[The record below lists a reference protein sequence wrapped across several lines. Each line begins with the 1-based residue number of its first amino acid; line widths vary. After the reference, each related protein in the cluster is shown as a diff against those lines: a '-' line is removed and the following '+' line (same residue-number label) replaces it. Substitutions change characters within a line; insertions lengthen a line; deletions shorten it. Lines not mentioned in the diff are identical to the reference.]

1 MYLCLIIYLPLHAKL
16 HQYVIFIMSST
27 KTSGQLTDMKVL
39 ILFTLWS
46 FIIQLFLSN
55 DSPFF
60 GLAHRIDS
68 AWFFMEGKAFISGM
82 RPYVEFTD
90 FKGPIIWLFYG
101 IGYLI
106 SPLNYHG
113 MYVVSGIFYALTLFF
128 NYKTAKIFLKDNQ
141 KSLAATLPMIFVYF
155 FPWFHFETRSEDL
168 MLLFVA
174 ISLYALFKRLYA
186 EKRDDVADFMM
197 LGGCF
202 TVLVL
207 MKYNI
212 AAVQGVIVLIA
223 LWDQYKKKRGLVMP
237 FVWMIVISV
246 VIAAPFIIYFIMTD
260 TLAAFFHNY
269 FVLAYETVTYES
281 SDSPSY
287 MQDLAGILEDYR
299 KIIFIAA
306 VFIGGMLLSL
316 RLKHYRL
323 VPVTIAMIFI
333 AMTTRHNVW
342 NYYYGVCLIFVFYL
356 FIFLLLFSNKWVR
369 RACYGLLTAYILLY
383 CLYGNLIAG
392 ELRQNTIFTHNDDR
406 AAFQEISDVMKEVKN
421 PKLLNYVCQEF
432 GFGVMYNTIP
442 AGDQFAYPNGGTPP
456 MIRDHK
462 KILTDRKAD
471 FVVTY
476 CREDQPDKIPVLRE
490 IEAAGYELCLK
501 RTYMNQPFYIY
512 KKK

>member
-1 MYLCLIIYLPLHAKL
+1 
-16 HQYVIFIMSST
+16 MSYH
-27 KTSGQLTDMKVL
+27 KTSKQLTDMKVL
-39 ILFTLWS
+39 FLFTLWS
-46 FIIQLFLSN
+46 FVIQLFLSN

-60 GLAHRIDS
+60 GMAHHLDS
-68 AWFFMEGKAFISGM
+68 AWFFMEGKAFMYGM

-90 FKGPIIWLFYG
+90 FKGPIIWIFYG
-101 IGYLI
+101 IGWLI

-113 MYVVSGIFYALTLFF
+113 MYVVSGVFYALTLFF
-128 NYKTAKIFLKDNQ
+128 NYKTAKIFLQNDWTA
-141 KSLAATLPMIFVYF
+141 LAATLPMIFVYF

-186 EKRDDVADFMM
+186 EERNDMADFMM

-212 AAVQGVIVLIA
+212 AAVQGICVLVA
-223 LWDQYKKKRGLVMP
+223 LWDQIRSKRSLAKAFLWMVVVSVM
-237 FVWMIVISV
+237 
-246 VIAAPFIIYFIMTD
+246 IAAPFIIYFIMTD

-269 FVLAYETVTYES
+269 FVLAYETVTYEN

-287 MQDLAGILEDYR
+287 MQDWAGVLADYR
-299 KIIFIAA
+299 KL
-306 VFIGGMLLSL
+306 VFIIVVFVSGMLLSL
-316 RLKHYRL
+316 RLKQYKY
-323 VPVTIAMIFI
+323 VPVTIAMFFI
-333 AMTTRHNVW
+333 AMSTRHNVW
-342 NYYYGVCLIFVFYL
+342 NYYYGVCYIFILFL
-356 FIFLLLFSNKWVR
+356 FIDVLLIYNK
-369 RACYGLLTAYILLY
+369 RARQVGYGLLTVYIICT
-383 CLYGNLIAG
+383 CLYGNLVVG

-406 AAFQEISDVMKEVKN
+406 SAFQEISDVMKDVEN
-421 PKLLNYVCQEF
+421 PLLLSYVCQEF
-432 GFGVMYNTIP
+432 GFGVMYHALP

-476 CREDQPDKIPVLRE
+476 CREDQYDKIQVLRD
-490 IEAAGYELCLK
+490 IEAAGYELRLK
-501 RTYMNQPFYIY
+501 RMYMNMPFYIY
-512 KKK
+512 EKKK